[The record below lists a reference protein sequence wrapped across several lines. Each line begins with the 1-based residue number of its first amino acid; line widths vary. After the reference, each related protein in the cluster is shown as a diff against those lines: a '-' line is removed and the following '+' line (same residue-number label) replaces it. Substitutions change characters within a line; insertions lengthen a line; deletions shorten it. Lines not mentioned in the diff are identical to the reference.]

1 MLLLQFLSRRS
12 DHNFTENH
20 FMTIDSCEVQEPSI
34 AQKEWENL
42 IVQTP
47 EHVRETVAE
56 VIDRHAKDCVQRFYE
71 VLLGNADA
79 APFLSNEI
87 VDTRLR
93 VALVRWLKELFAH
106 DAPDA
111 ANLVQTQQRIG
122 AAHARIQ
129 IPIHVV
135 MHGARLL
142 KRKLRMFIQS
152 LGLNGSEYSMSTA
165 YAEDMIDIAIEV
177 MSLEFVKG
185 TRKEVEVNEA
195 FRLMS
200 LGKDISLERETQR
213 AALLEWGQSFLLD
226 ICYGGDSASTLSDS
240 AFGLWLRHKG
250 SVLFQGA
257 PEIDVVSKAVEHV
270 DNELV
275 PALVSKRPVSPKA
288 IKALQGALEEI
299 HYMMDQ
305 LFKTAEAVENGRD
318 PLTQTLSRRFLPTIL
333 GREVSLSLRRNVPFS
348 VLMVD
353 IDHFK
358 SINDQLGH
366 VAGDSVLRSVAK
378 ILLAQCR
385 MSDFVFR
392 YGGEEFLVLLTETA
406 EEKAIQIAERIREAI
421 ERSSV
426 LAVNGNDIHVTAS
439 FGIATFDGHPDYR
452 YLIEDADRALYLAKA
467 AGRNRWQ
474 VSKGKHT
481 H

>member
-1 MLLLQFLSRRS
+1 
-12 DHNFTENH
+12 
-20 FMTIDSCEVQEPSI
+20 MTTDASEVQEPSI
-34 AQKEWENL
+34 AEQEWQGL
-42 IVQTP
+42 ISQTP
-47 EHVRETVAE
+47 EPVREIVAG
-56 VIDRHAKDCVQRFYE
+56 VIDQHAVDCVQRFYE
-71 VLLGNADA
+71 VLLNNADA

-93 VALVRWLKELFAH
+93 AALGRWLAELFSH

-111 ANLVQTQQRIG
+111 SILVQTQQKIG

-142 KRKLRMFIQS
+142 KRKLRVLIQA
-152 LGLNGSEYSMSTA
+152 LGLDGPQYSAAIA

-177 MSLEFVKG
+177 MSLAFVQG

-226 ICYGGDSASTLSDS
+226 ICYGGDSANTLSDS

-257 PEIDVVSKAVEHV
+257 SEIDVVSKAVEHV
-270 DNELV
+270 DNVLV
-275 PALVSKRPVSPKA
+275 PKLVSERPAPPQA

-318 PLTQTLSRRFLPTIL
+318 PLTKTLSRRFLPTIL
-333 GREVSLSLRRNVPFS
+333 GREVSLSLRRHIPFS
-348 VLMVD
+348 ILMVD

-358 SINDQLGH
+358 SVNDKLGH
-366 VAGDSVLRSVAK
+366 VVGDSVLRYVAK
-378 ILLAQCR
+378 ILVAQCR
-385 MSDFVFR
+385 MSDFIFR
-392 YGGEEFLVLLTETA
+392 YGGEEFLVLLTETQ
-406 EEKAIQIAERIREAI
+406 EEQAIQIAERIRTAI
-421 ERSSV
+421 EQNTA
-426 LAVNGNDIHVTAS
+426 LTVNEIDIRVTAS
-439 FGIATFDGHPDYR
+439 FGIATFAGHPDYR
-452 YLIEDADRALYLAKA
+452 HLIEDADRALYLAKA
-467 AGRNRWQ
+467 AGRNRWH
-474 VSKGKHT
+474 VSKGRHV
-481 H
+481 HSDGLAG